1 MHVICCNLGRNCKG
15 LGFSIW
21 RNFGDDFEY
30 FECFLFFNSFWD
42 KTETRHGY
50 LGALKRIHMHKEE
63 EGPTT
68 LTKAICF
75 LSLHVFVLFLFLYL
89 SPSFFQCGWVWLG
102 EKNITTFN
110 APIVRKRRGKELP
123 SLSPWFS
130 SSTSSRNKVGAG
142 GASPLCCSL
151 PSFSW
156 LHTKGVTTTTESNE
170 GKVQIKRRK
179 KGGSWNFELIHH
191 C

>member
-1 MHVICCNLGRNCKG
+1 MGIPLGVWGFIPSHSFSLPRAWNVTPG
-15 LGFSIW
+15 LPSW
-21 RNFGDDFEY
+21 
-30 FECFLFFNSFWD
+30 L
-42 KTETRHGY
+42 
-50 LGALKRIHMHKEE
+50 ALLQALALVTNPKLKLWQ
-63 EGPTT
+63 P
-68 LTKAICF
+68 LWQKPYVSF
-75 LSLHVFVLFLFLYL
+75 LSMFLSSFSSFIFPPLSLSMWANVLRK
-89 SPSFFQCGWVWLG
+89 
-102 EKNITTFN
+102 KNITTFN